1 MQGSTGEDMNY
12 QNVKDKLDIL
22 ERQYDFIND
31 SITENLKV
39 YDEILNEDKD
49 THDKIKRN
57 LDDIKTIFVNDLE
70 KFDEAVEIAIKYNE
84 ALYTRLEKDSYYL
97 RDDQENLRRKMLR
110 MEKRISDM
118 EEQIGNGL

>member
-57 LDDIKTIFVNDLE
+57 LDDIKTIFVNDLD